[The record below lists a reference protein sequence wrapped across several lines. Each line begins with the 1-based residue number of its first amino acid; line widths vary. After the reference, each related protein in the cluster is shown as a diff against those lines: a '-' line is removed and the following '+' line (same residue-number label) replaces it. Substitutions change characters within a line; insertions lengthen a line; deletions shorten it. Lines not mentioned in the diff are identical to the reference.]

1 VSAKS
6 TIDPEYLHLMG
17 TISGPVERE
26 RGMDVRASSGTPD
39 ALSVISSKGDRN
51 MKTGW
56 MALIFTSMVAASG
69 CSEAWSRSF
78 VRTDP
83 PAQGGGVSVGLVER
97 QCDRRIDPNWSYA
110 DILGL
115 DIQMRVTNS
124 AGSALTFDPR
134 RVRLLA
140 DGEARAP
147 HRSDASETIPSGG
160 SKTFTVHFLERDDNL
175 ACNVPMALAVDG
187 AAAIGSSPIP
197 LRPVSFLASNTDI

>member
-1 VSAKS
+1 M
-6 TIDPEYLHLMG
+6 L
-17 TISGPVERE
+17 
-26 RGMDVRASSGTPD
+26 
-39 ALSVISSKGDRN
+39 LSVASSKGDRN
-51 MKTGW
+51 MKIGQI
-56 MALIFTSMVAASG
+56 ALILTSMVTAGG

-83 PAQGGGVSVGLVER
+83 PAQAGGVSVALVDR
-97 QCDRRIDPNWSYA
+97 QCDRQIDPNWSAYA

-124 AGSALTFDPR
+124 AGSALTFDPGK
-134 RVRLLA
+134 VRLLA

-147 HRSDASETIPSGG
+147 HRSDASETIASGG

-197 LRPVSFLASNTDI
+197 LRPVSFLATNTDI

>member
-1 VSAKS
+1 MK
-6 TIDPEYLHLMG
+6 IDRIAFIF
-17 TISGPVERE
+17 IS
-26 RGMDVRASSGTPD
+26 M
-39 ALSVISSKGDRN
+39 L
-51 MKTGW
+51 
-56 MALIFTSMVAASG
+56 AAGG

-78 VRTDP
+78 VRTDS
-83 PAQGGGVSVGLVER
+83 PAQAGGVSVGLVER

-115 DIQMRVTNS
+115 DIQMLVTNA
-124 AGSALTFDPR
+124 AGSALTFDPGK
-134 RVRLLA
+134 VRLLA